1 MNDQSPSTA
10 DQQHSTQGYVA
21 VDFNT
26 IPGTPCPCGIARR
39 AFAEIP
45 EFPGT
50 IHVTQITE
58 DAQVHYHKRL
68 TEIYYFLECDADAK
82 LQLNEDIIPVFP
94 GKCVM
99 IRPGTRHRAIGRM
112 KVLIVVY
119 PKFDE
124 TDEWFD

>member
-1 MNDQSPSTA
+1 MTNESPLTPA
-10 DQQHSTQGYVA
+10 HQDLRGFVE

-26 IPGTPCPCGIARR
+26 LSGTPCPCGIARR
-39 AFAEIP
+39 AFVEIT

-50 IHVTQITE
+50 IHVTEITE

-82 LQLNEDIIPVFP
+82 LQLNKETIPVFP
-94 GKCVM
+94 GKSVM
-99 IRPGTRHRAIGRM
+99 ILPGTRHRAIGRM